1 VKSERHE
8 FRPSRRS
15 LLAMMASSLALLT
28 TTALVT
34 PSIAQDAAAS
44 SATFSFD
51 ALSQRMQAKAGQPYE
66 PPAEELPDSFKGFDY
81 DSYRK
86 IQYRPDPSK
95 WEGDDSR
102 FHIQAFH
109 LGWLFK
115 ESVAVYDITGGKP
128 VPMDFKPADINY
140 HEAEVEQK
148 VAAGPWPGVAGF
160 RINSPINT
168 PDVFDEVVSYL
179 GASYFRAL
187 GRGNLYGLSAR
198 GIVLNSWVEGPE
210 EFPRFS
216 EFYLERPQPGQPMVF
231 YAALE
236 GPSVTGAYRFALTPA
251 GPDMQET
258 IIEVTA
264 RLFFR
269 AAVKELG
276 IAPLTSM
283 FLYADNNR
291 SDFDDY
297 RPQVHDSDGL
307 LLEDG
312 SGQVYWRALNNPPEP
327 ANSYFQQERLGAFG
341 LYQRNRDF
349 DDYQDAGA
357 HYEKRPSLRVEPIG
371 DWGPGAV
378 RLIEIPSEL
387 EAEDNIGA
395 FFVPSEPVKAGD
407 MREFS
412 YRLRWGNLNPDPAG
426 GLAYVEDTRGGRGGV
441 SGVENADTLRKFVID
456 FKGGPLTTLDEKTPP
471 DIVAEIT
478 GGTLKV
484 STVSRITDDG
494 IWRLVLDVEVDGT
507 APVELKAFLTRQG
520 RPVTETWLYQW
531 RAAA

>member
-1 VKSERHE
+1 
-8 FRPSRRS
+8 
-15 LLAMMASSLALLT
+15 MMASSLALLT

-34 PSIAQDAAAS
+34 PVFAQDSTTPEA
-44 SATFSFD
+44 FSFD
-51 ALSQRMQAKAGQPYE
+51 ALTARMQERAGQPYE
-66 PPAEELPDSFKGFDY
+66 PPAEKLPESFSGFDY
-81 DSYRK
+81 DGYRR
-86 IQYRPDPSK
+86 IQYRPDHSK
-95 WEGDDSR
+95 WADDDSAFR
-102 FHIQAFH
+102 IQAFH
-109 LGWLFK
+109 MGWLFK
-115 ESVAVYDITGGKP
+115 ESVGVFEVKDGKA
-128 VPMDFKPADINY
+128 VPMDFGAADFDY
-140 HEAEVEQK
+140 HEPGVEEK
-148 VAAGPWPGVAGF
+148 VAADPWPGVAGF
-160 RINSPINT
+160 RINAHINT
-168 PDVFDEVVSYL
+168 PDVFDEVVSFL

-198 GIVLNSWVEGPE
+198 GLVLNSWVEGPE

-216 EFYLERPQPGQPMVF
+216 EFYLVRPAKGEPMEF

-236 GPSVTGAYRFALTPA
+236 GPSVTGAYKFVLTPA
-251 GPDMQET
+251 SEETQET

-264 RLFFR
+264 RLNFR
-269 AAVKELG
+269 ADVKELG

-291 SDFDDY
+291 SAFDDY

-307 LLEDG
+307 MLEDG
-312 SGQVYWRALNNPPEP
+312 TGQTYWRALNNPPEP
-327 ANSYFQQERLGAFG
+327 ANSYFQQDALAAFG

-357 HYEKRPSLRVEPIG
+357 HYELRPSLRVEPIG
-371 DWGPGAV
+371 SWGPGAV
-378 RLIEIPSEL
+378 RLIEIPSKL

-407 MREFS
+407 KREFS
-412 YRLRWGNLNPDPAG
+412 YRLRWGDLNPDPAG

-441 SGVENADTLRKFVID
+441 SGVANADTLRKFVID

-471 DIVAEIT
+471 DIVADIV

-494 IWRLVLDVEVDGT
+494 IWRLVLDVEITGT
-507 APVELKAFLTRQG
+507 EPVELKAFLTRQG